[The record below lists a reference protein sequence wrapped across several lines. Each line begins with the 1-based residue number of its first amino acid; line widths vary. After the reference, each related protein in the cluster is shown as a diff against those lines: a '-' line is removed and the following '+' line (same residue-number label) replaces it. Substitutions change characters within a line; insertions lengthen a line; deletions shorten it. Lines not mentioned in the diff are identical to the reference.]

1 MPLMHGGKKA
11 VSANIHEL
19 HEANKGRSKP
29 RGNKQIVAI
38 ALRAAREGK
47 KPSKNPMKNEKGE
60 TDFTE
65 MARRMKGKC

>member
-19 HEANKGRSKP
+19 HEANKGKAKP
-29 RGNKQIVAI
+29 RSNKQIVAI

-47 KPSKNPMKNEKGE
+47 KTSKRSIKTERGE

-65 MARRMKGKC
+65 MARRMKEKC

>member
-38 ALRAAREGK
+38 ARAVEAQQQLGVTTSSATTTPTGSAT
-47 KPSKNPMKNEKGE
+47 PSASVAP
-60 TDFTE
+60 
-65 MARRMKGKC
+65 